1 MKQKQLPIDFPRRRL
16 GFTLVEL
23 LVVIAIIGVLV
34 ALLLPAI
41 QAARESARR
50 ASCQNNLKQFG
61 LAMQLYHD
69 THKRFPLS
77 YCVVPGVTTTV
88 GGQWSVG
95 ARILPYVEEAGLK
108 GLINWKVAY
117 STQVNVATTRIPIY
131 LCPSEIN
138 DVMRVNPST
147 GVARDYPATYAVNF
161 GNWKIYNPTDGTG
174 SNGSFYPNSSRP
186 ISSFTDGTSHTLC
199 ASEVKAYTPYVRNVT
214 TDPGPMPP
222 VDPAFANGMT
232 GDGCCAG
239 PTLQQNTSHTEW
251 ADGLCQ
257 QSGFTTDF
265 PPNTVIPYTAGG
277 ATYDI
282 DFVSWR
288 EGTHATR
295 VTYAVIPARSYH
307 SGIVNALMMDGAVR
321 TVDDQID
328 PVAWRSLGTRAGGE
342 IVPGDF

>member
-1 MKQKQLPIDFPRRRL
+1 MNRSRPLANVAQRTH

-34 ALLLPAI
+34 ALLLPAV
-41 QAARESARR
+41 QAAREAARR
-50 ASCQNNLKQFG
+50 TSCQNNLKQFS

-69 THKRFPLS
+69 SYKRFPPS

-88 GGQWSVG
+88 GGQWSVQ
-95 ARILPYVEEAGLK
+95 ARLLPYVEEANLK
-108 GLINWKVAY
+108 SLINWKVAY
-117 STQVNVATTRIPIY
+117 STQVNVAITRVSTY

-138 DVMRVNPST
+138 DVVRVNTST
-147 GVARDYPATYAVNF
+147 GVPRDYPASYAVNF
-161 GNWKIYNPTDGTG
+161 GNWKIYNPADGTG

-186 ISSFTDGTSHTLC
+186 ISNFTDGTSHTLC

-214 TDPGPMPP
+214 TDPGPIPP
-222 VDPAFANGMT
+222 TDPAFANGMA
-232 GDGCCAG
+232 GDGCCVG
-239 PTLQQNTSHTEW
+239 TTLQKNTGHTEW

-265 PPNTVIPYTAGG
+265 PPNTVIPYTTGG

-295 VTYAVIPARSYH
+295 IAYAVIPARSH
-307 SGIVNALMMDGAVR
+307 HGDTVNCSLMDGSVR
-321 TVDDQID
+321 TVTDGID
-328 PVAWRSLGTRAGGE
+328 PTVWLALGTRAGGE